1 MIRSRRLRWAGYVA
15 RMGDRIGAYTLLV
28 RRPEGKRPLENVG
41 IDGRIILKW
50 ILKKCD
56 RGAWMH

>member
-1 MIRSRRLRWAGYVA
+1 
-15 RMGDRIGAYTLLV
+15 MGDRIGAYTLLV

-56 RGAWMH
+56 REAWMH